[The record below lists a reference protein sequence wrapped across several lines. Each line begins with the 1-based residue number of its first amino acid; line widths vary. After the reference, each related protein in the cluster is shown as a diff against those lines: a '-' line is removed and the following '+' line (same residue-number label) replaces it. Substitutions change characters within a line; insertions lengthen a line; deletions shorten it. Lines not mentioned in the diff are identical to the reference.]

1 MKHLLFYL
9 GMFCFSFSLLA
20 QNQKELKEIVILQ
33 KQDTFSLNSLDQQIT
48 RKEIQSIPYEDV
60 GVITQKIAG
69 ISLKNY
75 GGLGGL
81 KTFSFRGISGNHSV
95 VMLNE
100 FALNNHQ
107 VGQIDLG
114 GIQAENIENI
124 RFNSVSDPSFL
135 YPVSSLVAANSLNIQ
150 TFENR
155 FSAEKYQL
163 RFNSKYGSYSQLD
176 NYLSLKKGFQNKSV
190 AIYGKRRSFD
200 GAYPFKY
207 MNGENQFDAIRKN
220 NDLLEW
226 NTGIHFSSIN
236 EYKRWNAAYH
246 FYQSEKGLPGSVIFY
261 NDFASQ
267 RLFTKNHIVN
277 MERIVCKNNFN
288 SKTYGS
294 YQTSEM
300 RYSDPSYLNNKG
312 ELIQNYQNNSFSVGE
327 VFNVNWKDSTLDFF
341 GGGEYQL
348 HTLVSQNTTLVYNP
362 KRHIGMFV
370 FGAKIDKKGYLYH
383 LQLNNHQVLTHKI
396 GGFSEYQSIF
406 SGNIFVEKKSVIKV
420 IGLPRLQFKR
430 TMRLPTFGE
439 LFINTIYEKELKPE
453 LVNQLDLG
461 TSMYLNKFKVG
472 IDLYANLIEN
482 KIVAIPTKNLFLWS
496 VQNVG
501 KVFTQGADLSIERNF
516 LNESTISIRTK
527 GIYSFQSAL
536 DYSSITSPSY
546 KQQIAYIP
554 KHTGILDLNV
564 EFYKKVSFNWSTT
577 ILSNRY
583 ALNENIN
590 SNLVSGFTLSDVS
603 IAYMYKTKK
612 QSEFKCNFSVKNLF
626 NASYQYIRYYVMPG
640 RNYLISLSYAFQ

>member
-163 RFNSKYGSYSQLD
+163 RFNSKYGSFSQLD

-226 NTGIHFSSIN
+226 NTGIHFSSIK

-312 ELIQNYQNNSFSVGE
+312 ELIQNYQNNSLSVGE

-383 LQLNNHQVLTHKI
+383 LQLNNLQVLTHKI

-406 SGNIFVEKKSVIKV
+406 SGNIFVEKKSVINV

-516 LNESTISIRTK
+516 LNESTISIKTK
-527 GIYSFQSAL
+527 GIYSFQSVL
-536 DYSSITSPSY
+536 DYSSKTSPSY

-626 NASYQYIRYYVMPG
+626 DTSYQYIRYYVMPG